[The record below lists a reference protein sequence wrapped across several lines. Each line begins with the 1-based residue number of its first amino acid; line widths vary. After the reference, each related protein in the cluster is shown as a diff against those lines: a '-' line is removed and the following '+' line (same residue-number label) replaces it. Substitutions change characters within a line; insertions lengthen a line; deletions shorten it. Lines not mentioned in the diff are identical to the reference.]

1 MGLKSRDL
9 SPKHKNFW
17 LRLAIVCGIAAL
29 SLNYVRAG
37 TIINTNLPAGSL
49 IINISGTADGA
60 ASYGGSTSGL
70 SVIGTNQDD
79 WYQPFNVG
87 GNLLENTFPA
97 GTYNFRIINQ
107 STAQTMF
114 PSLTA
119 GQISEI
125 STGAWT
131 YNTPWVTDWLAFDS
145 SAASNSSEHQLFA
158 GAVTPEAP
166 GTTGWDGAGYD
177 NSTDAYNEAIND
189 GDYNEIVTG
198 AGRYTGTVQSS
209 YTFAAPQTLI
219 FVVADYDVGDNA
231 GSVSVLATPVPE
243 PVTLGFFAMSAL
255 ALRLRRL
262 RSRA

>member
-1 MGLKSRDL
+1 
-9 SPKHKNFW
+9 
-17 LRLAIVCGIAAL
+17 
-29 SLNYVRAG
+29 
-37 TIINTNLPAGSL
+37 
-49 IINISGTADGA
+49 
-60 ASYGGSTSGL
+60 
-70 SVIGTNQDD
+70 
-79 WYQPFNVG
+79 
-87 GNLLENTFPA
+87 
-97 GTYNFRIINQ
+97 
-107 STAQTMF
+107 MF

-189 GDYNEIVTG
+189 GDYNKIVTG
-198 AGRYTGTVQSS
+198 TGRYTGTVQSS

-255 ALRLRRL
+255 ALRLRTSPLARMNSAARGRFMYQSRVRL
-262 RSRA
+262 ETPGPGNRLAVGKLRGRTTLWREHRQRWRDSAAVSTRPAATGPVGLWAWLGG